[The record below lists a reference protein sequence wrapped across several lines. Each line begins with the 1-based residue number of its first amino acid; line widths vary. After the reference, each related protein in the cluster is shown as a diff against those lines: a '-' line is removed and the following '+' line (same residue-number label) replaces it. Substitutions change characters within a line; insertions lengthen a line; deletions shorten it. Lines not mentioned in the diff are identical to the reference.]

1 MSPRIGGIGG
11 YAIAFSLTGLLLYAL
26 QLLPNIIWLATP
38 PANDVLKYNSSPHA
52 ALNLVE
58 QVFGIATVAL
68 LIIVI
73 TRAGTEG
80 RNSSALLVCAAVS
93 LVGYYAA
100 WVLYYRGKVSS
111 WLLVVGIAAMPP
123 LYYPRGGPD
132 EGLLCAHS
140 LCHFRHCPCRDHLGK
155 LRPLKPRY
163 LRRDRNDAP
172 NRTGSNRI
180 VATAGPSSIR
190 HIEAHEFR
198 TLPQDSR
205 GGIYLTEER
214 T

>member
-1 MSPRIGGIGG
+1 M
-11 YAIAFSLTGLLLYAL
+11 TGLLLYAL

-52 ALNLVE
+52 ALNLIE

-80 RNSSALLVCAAVS
+80 HNSSVLLVCAAVS

-100 WVLYYRGKVSS
+100 WVLYYRGNVSS

-123 LYYPRGGPD
+123 LYYLFVAGWMKDYFALVPCVIFGI
-132 EGLLCAHS
+132 AH
-140 LCHFRHCPCRDHLGK
+140 
-155 LRPLKPRY
+155 
-163 LRRDRNDAP
+163 
-172 NRTGSNRI
+172 
-180 VATAGPSSIR
+180 VAITWANYAR
-190 HIEAHEFR
+190 
-198 TLPQDSR
+198 
-205 GGIYLTEER
+205 
-214 T
+214 